1 MSAAQRLA
9 RAWFALALC
18 ALGVSALLAIVLVA
32 ARSPFLG
39 LGSSVFRTAL
49 VLHVNLGVGVWFLAS
64 AAGVWTLLR
73 ARADGAAWI
82 GFWLALAGVAA
93 MLLAPALGAPP
104 PVLANYM
111 PVLDSAMFM
120 GGLGVFALAVV
131 VTGVLSLSGGWQT
144 ARSAAPG
151 VASIAAHAAARWSV
165 LAVVMAASVFVID
178 QQRALNVEA
187 ILPLTLDDRL
197 WGAGH
202 LLQFAHD
209 LLMMAAW
216 LLLGRRFLS
225 AVPSLSRAA
234 SWLCAFTALATLGG
248 LWWSLRYGVGSP
260 VQRQGY
266 TDLMRWATWPAP
278 LLLGAGLLVG
288 AGRLRARAGTL
299 ALTLE
304 EAGLF
309 ASMTLYALGCVVGA
323 SIRGPASTSVPAHY
337 HGTVGAI
344 TLAYLTLVVCH
355 APRFGVAP
363 LRSRWTR
370 RLPLAY
376 GVGIATLVCGLAWAG
391 LLGVPRK
398 LPHADWMHTDLGY
411 QMAMGLAGVGGF
423 IALGAALLLVGRV
436 GMGGVSRR
444 LPSVLPAGGDV
455 RYRAVAISC
464 CLVLAG
470 GALLEWL
477 PSMPAAAPTSAGHV
491 AEKQRA
497 EIELRFAQGVV
508 MLHAKEYDHA
518 LTAFHRVI
526 ELAPQM
532 PEAYVNT
539 GYALLGL
546 QRYAAARDFFDAAT
560 SLRTNQ
566 INGYYGLALALD
578 GLGDTF
584 GAMQA
589 METYL
594 HRAPKGDPYRR
605 KAESAVWEWRAQLE
619 QTKSGR
625 GPSAAAAPA
634 RGVTHRATGAS

>member
-1 MSAAQRLA
+1 MTAAQRLA

-18 ALGVSALLAIVLVA
+18 ALGASALLAIVLVA

-39 LGSSVFRTAL
+39 LGGSVFRTAL

-64 AAGVWTLLR
+64 ASGVWTLLR
-73 ARADGAAWI
+73 DRADGAGWI
-82 GFWLALAGVAA
+82 GFWLALVGVAA
-93 MLLAPALGAPP
+93 MLLAPALGTPP

-111 PVLDSAMFM
+111 PVLDNAMFM
-120 GGLGVFALAVV
+120 GGLGSFALAVV
-131 VTGVLSLSGGWQT
+131 VTGVLSLTGGWTT
-144 ARSAAPG
+144 APSSAPM
-151 VASIAAHAAARWSV
+151 AARAAARWSV
-165 LAVVMAASVFVID
+165 LAVVMAAAVFAID
-178 QQRALNVEA
+178 QQRALGVES

-209 LLMMAAW
+209 LLMMGAW
-216 LLLGRRFLS
+216 LLLGRRFVSML
-225 AVPSLSRAA
+225 PSLNRLAP
-234 SWLCAFTALATLGG
+234 WLCAFTALATLGG
-248 LWWSLRYGVGSP
+248 LWWSLRYGAGSP
-260 VQRQGY
+260 EQRQGY

-278 LLLGAGLLVG
+278 LLLSAGLVLG
-288 AGRLRARAGTL
+288 AGRLRARSGAI
-299 ALTLE
+299 ALRLD

-344 TLAYLTLVVCH
+344 TVAYLTLVVCH
-355 APRFGVAP
+355 APAFGIAP

-370 RLPLAY
+370 RLPLMY
-376 GVGIATLVCGLAWAG
+376 GFGIATLVAGLAWAG

-398 LPHADWMHTDLGY
+398 LPHADWMHADLGY
-411 QMAMGLAGVGGF
+411 QVAMGLAGVGGF

-436 GMGGVSRR
+436 GMGGLSLR
-444 LPSVLPAGGDV
+444 LPSVLSAGGDV

-464 CLVLAG
+464 CLVLVG

-497 EIELRFAQGVV
+497 EVELRFAQGVV
-508 MLHAKEYDHA
+508 MLHTKEYDHA

-560 SLRTNQ
+560 SLRTTQ
-566 INGYYGLALALD
+566 INGYYGLALALE

-594 HRAPKGDPYRR
+594 HRAPKSDPYRR
-605 KAESAVWEWRAQLE
+605 KAEAAVWEWRAQLA
-619 QTKSGR
+619 QAKSGQ
-625 GPSAAAAPA
+625 GPTAAAAPA
-634 RGVTHRATGAS
+634 RTSAHRVTGAS